1 MLKMT
6 TANIFEGREW
16 GKRMN
21 KSKTALSKKKK
32 KKIFQ
37 LIGTVKKNNNK

>member
-32 KKIFQ
+32 KKN
-37 LIGTVKKNNNK
+37 LPADWNSKKK

>member
-6 TANIFEGREW
+6 TANIFEGKEW

-21 KSKTALSKKKK
+21 KSKTAPG

-37 LIGTVKKNNNK
+37 LI